1 MVVDDGVLN
10 HVSKAEADP
19 LALPRLGSLQEP
31 FLLPEHF
38 LPLIV
43 GFDLL
48 TAHALHQTLTLAQGK
63 GLQQALVNFH
73 LMRSENV
80 T

>member
-19 LALPRLGSLQEP
+19 LALPGLGSPQEP

-38 LPLIV
+38 LSLIV
-43 GFDLL
+43 SFDLL
-48 TAHALHQTLTLAQGK
+48 TAHALHQTLPLAQGK

-73 LMRSENV
+73 LMGSENV